1 MRASGMAMPD
11 KCEGDLMRICRKR
24 IDSASE
30 RLVRGAVEHQWQS
43 AGVSRVRFE
52 RQFRWLRVI
61 GLALLPFTG
70 ATAMAAP
77 ASIQTQITMIRTGWN
92 RDQFAIVTVAKIQ
105 DPAKCGTADGY
116 LTDSTQPGYLTY
128 YAAALLAFAE
138 RATVIVVVDE
148 QACLAGRPKLIG
160 INIVR

>member
-1 MRASGMAMPD
+1 VEAGSDLATPGARQRAAPTPTLSPRPSEHPRQSLVAS
-11 KCEGDLMRICRKR
+11 RI
-24 IDSASE
+24 
-30 RLVRGAVEHQWQS
+30 
-43 AGVSRVRFE
+43 RFK

-61 GLALLPFTG
+61 GLAFFALVG
-70 ATAMAAP
+70 ATAVAEP

-105 DPAKCGTADGY
+105 DPAKCATAPDGY
-116 LTDSTQPGYLTY
+116 LTDSTQPGYQTY

-138 RATVIVVVDE
+138 RATVVVVVDDH
-148 QACLAGRPKLIG
+148 ACLAGRPKLIG